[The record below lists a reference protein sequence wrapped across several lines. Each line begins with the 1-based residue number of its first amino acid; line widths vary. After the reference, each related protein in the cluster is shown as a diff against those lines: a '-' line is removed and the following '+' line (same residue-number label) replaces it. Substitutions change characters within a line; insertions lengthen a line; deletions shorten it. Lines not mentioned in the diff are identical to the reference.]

1 MASQGQSS
9 KTAKKVVGDTGLG
22 ALIGGIAGGGKGA
35 GIGAG
40 VISMV
45 AHQVCVQRDAASVNR
60 KLTMYPSAFQIAGC
74 CHSKSNGGESHAPA
88 NCVFTAVFCCWLLAS
103 ASSAL
108 AQLPGAVTS
117 SASVSERPTLGLV
130 LEGGGAL
137 GLAHVGVIQWM
148 EEHRIPVNYIA
159 GTSMGGLV
167 GGVYATGR
175 NAGQLYDVVKDIQW
189 NQAMSGQTPFDR
201 LSFRRKQDTR
211 EYPSTVELGL
221 KKGLQFPSGFN
232 SGQEVALIL
241 DRIALPYSGIG
252 SFDDLPIPFAC
263 VATDL
268 LTSSEHIFRSGP
280 LDLALRSTMSLPGI
294 FTPVRSGG
302 HIYVDGGLLNN
313 FPVSVAKAMGAK
325 YVLGVHLETA
335 PLNPDAPLSS
345 FAVLGRSIGAVVAA
359 NERRAME
366 DADMVVTVNLQ
377 NYTSMDFNAEDEI
390 IKAGYS
396 AAAANAAKLLF
407 LSVDEATWRQ
417 YLAQRDARRREAKV
431 PQFVTVTGV
440 PPEIGDPV
448 TKDLS
453 QLVDKPVDTA
463 KLDDDIRELTG
474 RGTFS
479 VVNYSIIEQN
489 GEPGLQLQA
498 EQKGYSPPI
507 VRPLISIDGASY
519 DNVFFSI
526 GGRITFLNFGGYRR
540 ELRTDVI
547 FGSQYGL
554 STEYYRPFTATS
566 DWFVAPRALYN
577 NAQFPLFSGNDFL
590 ALYRKRVALGGLD
603 VGYAFGKT
611 GELRFGY
618 EGGYE
623 RLKPQIGS
631 TAELPTVAGPTGDVR
646 VQYILDTLDQPV
658 VPRSGESVRF
668 YTKYFNENPG
678 APHGFPL
685 SELQTQKFFRLS
697 DRTSV
702 FLNAY
707 GGTSYSYKTG
717 IPPFGLGG
725 VTRFVAF
732 GTNELLTD
740 QYFLFQTGYIRK
752 LKNLP
757 PLLGSTIDALGIFE
771 IGKTYRT
778 PFKLPGDVGGALI
791 VNTLFGPVE
800 IGGAVGDY
808 GHAKFFFQVGR
819 IF

>member
-1 MASQGQSS
+1 
-9 KTAKKVVGDTGLG
+9 
-22 ALIGGIAGGGKGA
+22 
-35 GIGAG
+35 
-40 VISMV
+40 
-45 AHQVCVQRDAASVNR
+45 
-60 KLTMYPSAFQIAGC
+60 MYSSAFQIAGW
-74 CHSKSNGGESHAPA
+74 CHRKSIEGGRRARA
-88 NCVFTAVFCCWLLAS
+88 GGVFTAVFYCWLLAS
-103 ASSAL
+103 ASSAV
-108 AQLPGAVTS
+108 AQQPGAVTS
-117 SASVSERPTLGLV
+117 GAPVSERPTLGLV

-137 GLAHVGVIQWM
+137 GLAHIGVIQWM

-167 GGVYATGR
+167 GGFYATGQ
-175 NAGQLYDVVKDIQW
+175 NAEQLYNAVKNIQW
-189 NQAMSGQTPFDR
+189 NQAMNGQTPFDK
-201 LSFRRKQDTR
+201 LSFRRKQDAR
-211 EYPSTVELGL
+211 ELPSTVELGL
-221 KKGLQFPSGFN
+221 KKGLQFRSGFN
-232 SGQEVALIL
+232 SGQEVSLIL
-241 DRIALPYSGIG
+241 DRIALPCSGIR

-268 LTSSEHIFRSGP
+268 VTNSEHIFRSGP

-313 FPVSVAKAMGAK
+313 FPVSVAKAMGAQF
-325 YVLGVHLETA
+325 VLGIHLETA

-345 FAVLGRSIGAVVAA
+345 FAVLGRSIDTVVAA

-366 DADMVVTVNLQ
+366 NADMVVTVNLRK
-377 NYTSMDFNAEDEI
+377 YSSMDFNAGEEI
-390 IKAGYS
+390 INAGYA
-396 AAAANAAKLLF
+396 AAAANAAKLAA
-407 LSVDEATWRQ
+407 LSVDEATWQQ
-417 YLAQRDARRREAKV
+417 YLAERDARRREPKV
-431 PQFVTVTGV
+431 PQFLTVTGV
-440 PPEIGDPV
+440 PPEVGDPV
-448 TKDLS
+448 SEDLS
-453 QLVDKPVDTA
+453 GLVGKPVDTA
-463 KLDDDIRELTG
+463 KLDQDIRQLTG
-474 RGTFS
+474 TGMFS
-479 VVNYSIIEQN
+479 VVNYSMIEN
-489 GEPGLQLQA
+489 NDEPGLQLQA
-498 EQKGYSPPI
+498 EERGSSQAI
-507 VRPLISIDGASY
+507 VQPLIIINGASY

-554 STEYYRPFTATS
+554 GAEYYRPFTGTS
-566 DWFVAPRALYN
+566 NWFVAPRALYN

-590 ALYRKRVALGGLD
+590 ALYRNRVALGGLD

-623 RLKPQIGS
+623 QLKPQIGRTS
-631 TAELPTVAGPTGDVR
+631 ELPTVAGPTGDVR
-646 VQYILDTLDQPV
+646 LQYILDTLDQPV
-658 VPRSGESVRF
+658 VPRSGESIRF

-685 SELQTQKFFRLS
+685 SELQLQNFFRWG

-732 GTNELLTD
+732 GTNELLTN

-757 PLLGSTIDALGIFE
+757 PLLGSTIDALGMFE
-771 IGKTYRT
+771 IGKTYQP

-791 VNTLFGPVE
+791 VNTIFGPVE
-800 IGGAVGDY
+800 VGGAVGDY
-808 GHAKFFFQVGR
+808 GHAKFFFQIGR

>member
-1 MASQGQSS
+1 MYCS
-9 KTAKKVVGDTGLG
+9 
-22 ALIGGIAGGGKGA
+22 AL
-35 GIGAG
+35 
-40 VISMV
+40 
-45 AHQVCVQRDAASVNR
+45 
-60 KLTMYPSAFQIAGC
+60 QIAGC
-74 CHSKSNGGESHAPA
+74 CHRKSKGGKCHAPA
-88 NCVFTAVFCCWLLAS
+88 NRVFTTVFCCWLLAS
-103 ASSAL
+103 ASSAP
-108 AQLPGAVTS
+108 AQSPGVTGS
-117 SASVSERPTLGLV
+117 SAPVSKRPTLGLV

-137 GLAHVGVIQWM
+137 GLAHIGVIQWM

-167 GGVYATGR
+167 GGFYATGQ
-175 NAGQLYDVVKDIQW
+175 NAEQLYNAVKDIQW
-189 NQAMSGQTPFDR
+189 NQAMSGQTPFDK
-201 LSFRRKQDTR
+201 LSFRRKQDAR

-232 SGQEVALIL
+232 SGQEVSLIL
-241 DRIALPYSGIG
+241 DRIALPYSGIR

-268 LTSSEHIFRSGP
+268 MTSSERIFRSGP
-280 LDLALRSTMSLPGI
+280 LDLALRATMSLPGI

-313 FPVSVAKAMGAK
+313 FPVSVAKAMGAQ
-325 YVLGVHLETA
+325 YVLGIHLETA
-335 PLNPDAPLSS
+335 PLNPEAPLSS
-345 FAVLGRSIGAVVAA
+345 FAVLGQSINTVVAA
-359 NERRAME
+359 NERRGME
-366 DADMVVTVNLQ
+366 DADMVVTVNLR
-377 NYTSMDFNAEDEI
+377 NYTSMDFNAEEEI
-390 IKAGYS
+390 IKAGYA

-417 YLAQRDARRREAKV
+417 YLAERDARRREAKV

-440 PPEIGDPV
+440 PSEIGDPV

-453 QLVDKPVDTA
+453 RLVDKPVDTA

-474 RGTFS
+474 TGTFS
-479 VVNYSIIEQN
+479 VVNYSIIEKN

-507 VRPLISIDGASY
+507 VRPLIIIDGASY

-526 GGRITFLNFGGYRR
+526 GGRITFLNFGGYRS

-554 STEYYRPFTATS
+554 GSEYYRPFTATTN
-566 DWFVAPRALYN
+566 WFVAPRAMYN

-603 VGYAFGKT
+603 LGYAFGKT

-623 RLKPQIGS
+623 QLKPQIGRTS
-631 TAELPTVAGPTGDVR
+631 ELPTVAGPSGDVR
-646 VQYILDTLDQPV
+646 LQYVLDTLDQPV
-658 VPRSGESVRF
+658 VPRSGENVRF
-668 YTKYFNENPG
+668 YTEYFNANPG

-685 SELQTQKFFRLS
+685 SELQVQNFFQLS
-697 DRTSV
+697 DPSSV

-717 IPPFGLGG
+717 IPAFDLGG

-757 PLLGSTIDALGIFE
+757 PLLGSTIDALGMFE
-771 IGKTYRT
+771 IGKTYQP
-778 PFKLPGDVGGALI
+778 PFNLPGDAAGALI
-791 VNTLFGPVE
+791 VNTIFGPVE
-800 IGGAVGDY
+800 VGGAVGDY
-808 GHAKFFFQVGR
+808 GHAKFFFQIGR
-819 IF
+819 VF

>member
-1 MASQGQSS
+1 
-9 KTAKKVVGDTGLG
+9 
-22 ALIGGIAGGGKGA
+22 
-35 GIGAG
+35 
-40 VISMV
+40 
-45 AHQVCVQRDAASVNR
+45 
-60 KLTMYPSAFQIAGC
+60 MYSSAFQIAGC
-74 CHSKSNGGESHAPA
+74 RHSKSNGGECHARA
-88 NCVFTAVFCCWLLAS
+88 GRVFDVVFCCWLLAS
-103 ASSAL
+103 APSAL
-108 AQLPGAVTS
+108 AQLPGS
-117 SASVSERPTLGLV
+117 NSAPVSQRPTLGLV

-137 GLAHVGVIQWM
+137 GLAHIGVIQWM
-148 EEHRIPVNYIA
+148 EEHRIPVTYIA

-167 GGVYATGR
+167 GGFYATGR
-175 NAGQLYDVVKDIQW
+175 NAEEIYVAVKDINW
-189 NQAMSGQTPFDR
+189 NQAMNGQTPFDK
-201 LSFRRKQDTR
+201 LSFRRKQDAR
-211 EYPSTVELGL
+211 EYPATVELGL
-221 KKGLQFPSGFN
+221 KKGLHFRSGFN
-232 SGQEVALIL
+232 SGQEVSLIL
-241 DRIALPYSGIG
+241 DRIALPYSDIR

-268 LTSSEHIFRSGP
+268 VTNSEHVFRSGP

-313 FPVSVAKAMGAK
+313 FPVSVAKAMGAE
-325 YVLGVHLETA
+325 YVLGIHLETA

-345 FAVLGRSIGAVVAA
+345 FAVLGRSIEAVVAA

-366 DADMVVTVNLQ
+366 DADMVVTVNLRK
-377 NYTSMDFNAEDEI
+377 YKSMDFNAEEEI
-390 IKAGYS
+390 IKAGYA
-396 AAAANAAKLLF
+396 AAAANAAKLSV
-407 LSVDEATWRQ
+407 LSVDEATWQQ
-417 YLAQRDARRREAKV
+417 YLSERDARRREPNV

-440 PPEIGDPV
+440 PPEIADPV
-448 TKDLS
+448 AKDLS
-453 QLVDKPVDTA
+453 RLVGKPIDTP
-463 KLDDDIRELTG
+463 KLDQDIRELTG
-474 RGTFS
+474 TGTFS
-479 VVNYSIIEQN
+479 VVNYSIIEKN

-498 EQKGYSPPI
+498 EEKGYSQAI
-507 VRPLISIDGASY
+507 VQPLISIDGASY
-519 DNVFFSI
+519 DNVFFSL
-526 GGRITFLNFGGYRR
+526 GARITSLNFGGYRR

-547 FGSQYGL
+547 FGSQYGIG
-554 STEYYRPFTATS
+554 SEYYRPFTATT

-623 RLKPQIGS
+623 QLKPQIGRTS
-631 TAELPTVAGPTGDVR
+631 ELPTVAGPTGDVR
-646 VQYILDTLDQPV
+646 LQYTLDTLDQPV
-658 VPRSGESVRF
+658 VPRSGESIRF

-678 APHGFPL
+678 APRGFPL
-685 SELQTQKFFRLS
+685 SELQVQNFFRWS

-707 GGTSYSYKTG
+707 GGTSYNYKTG
-717 IPPFGLGG
+717 IPAFGLGG

-740 QYFLFQTGYIRK
+740 QYFLFQTGYIRT

-771 IGKTYRT
+771 IGKAYQT